1 MNGAASLHRFVKYS
15 RLILHKWLS
24 AIPKHLNRQ
33 KAELKRLPGSPFP
46 HFDHFQTSNIFH
58 SPRERQKALLEQP
71 ALDVFQTVIPIYKTS
86 LLPAASQLSMVNFP
100 IILPLF
106 IHPVL
111 QKVRSKSGR
120 L

>member
-1 MNGAASLHRFVKYS
+1 MNDAASLRRFVKYS

-24 AIPKHLNRQ
+24 VIPKHLNRQ

-58 SPRERQKALLEQP
+58 SPRERDREPSWSSQ

-86 LLPAASQLSMVNFP
+86 VLPAASQLSMVNVP
-100 IILPLF
+100 IRLPLV
-106 IHPVL
+106 IDPVL
-111 QKVRSKSGR
+111 QKVR